1 MNGNDY
7 RKELA
12 ELAQHI
18 NSKEDISM
26 KIKHLEDEAWNLEKK
41 LNELKKEADKEQADV
56 SNLEKMGFSKLFFEI
71 INKYNIK
78 LEKEK
83 REAMLALAKYETA
96 KKEYDDVNRD
106 LDKMR
111 VELLKINSSQRIY
124 DEKYAEYRKYL
135 ISIHSRESD
144 ALLLMEAKIKGLY
157 SRNNDLLSGLAYC
170 EMIKSLCSQV
180 KSEVKDARF
189 WNNLDLFIRRSYL
202 VYEAKY
208 DSLDSGQQKISEIQV
223 YLNKLRSIVS
233 TSIEI
238 PNLLRTP
245 LNDNK
250 FSDAV
255 YSNLITHGDIDD
267 NIRSS
272 VSEINMVESL
282 VDEIYVEI
290 QHQSEKTKAKIA
302 DFEEQKEELIKNSNL

>member
-1 MNGNDY
+1 
-7 RKELA
+7 
-12 ELAQHI
+12 
-18 NSKEDISM
+18 M
-26 KIKHLEDEAWNLEKK
+26 KSWKVWNLEKK

-78 LEKEK
+78 F
-83 REAMLALAKYETA
+83 ETA

-170 EMIKSLCSQV
+170 EMIKS
-180 KSEVKDARF
+180 
-189 WNNLDLFIRRSYL
+189 
-202 VYEAKY
+202 
-208 DSLDSGQQKISEIQV
+208 
-223 YLNKLRSIVS
+223 
-233 TSIEI
+233 
-238 PNLLRTP
+238 
-245 LNDNK
+245 
-250 FSDAV
+250 
-255 YSNLITHGDIDD
+255 NLIPLFLLH
-267 NIRSS
+267 
-272 VSEINMVESL
+272 L
-282 VDEIYVEI
+282 
-290 QHQSEKTKAKIA
+290 
-302 DFEEQKEELIKNSNL
+302 F